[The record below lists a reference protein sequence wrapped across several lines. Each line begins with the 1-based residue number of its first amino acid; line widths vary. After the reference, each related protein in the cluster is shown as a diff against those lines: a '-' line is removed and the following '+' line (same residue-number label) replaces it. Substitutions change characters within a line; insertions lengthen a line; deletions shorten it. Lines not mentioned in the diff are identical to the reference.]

1 VPAREN
7 VSLNALRALAAVLVA
22 VGHLRALLFVDY
34 ADASHSLA
42 NKVFYAVTGV
52 GHPAV
57 VVFFVLS
64 GYWVGGAVLR
74 STGRGTFRWRDYLNS
89 RMTRLWLVLLPALA
103 LTAALDAIGRRSA
116 PDSDVYGG
124 TNADDYHSVVPSVP
138 SEHSGWDVLLGNAAF
153 LSDVRVKTFGTNSP
167 LWSVAFEFWFYI
179 AFPLLVLA
187 FRTGPLA
194 RRMLCAVLLVAVGVL
209 VGVPVIEL
217 FPLWLLGA
225 AVAHFAP
232 RLLPPVLAR
241 VGDRL
246 GLLQLVAA
254 AVVFA
259 TMLVGSQVVGLVS
272 DYLIGLAMAV
282 LVVLLIP
289 DVARPGVA
297 LRAVGRYAHSS
308 YSLYAIHLPIVALI
322 TAGLIPFAAD
332 RWTPTPLHV
341 LALVGLVALVAAIA
355 WVFAQLTER
364 WTDDVRQLI
373 SRHDRLRRDP
383 HADAADGAVRQD
395 PGA

>member
-1 VPAREN
+1 MPAREN

-34 ADASHSLA
+34 ADASPSLA
-42 NKVFYAVTGV
+42 NKVFYAVTGL

-74 STGRGTFRWRDYLNS
+74 STDRGTFRWSGYLNS
-89 RMTRLWLVLLPALA
+89 RLTRLWLVLLPALA
-103 LTAALDAIGRRSA
+103 LTATLDAIGRRSA

-124 TNADDYHSVVPSVP
+124 TNAADYHSVVPSEP
-138 SEHSGWDVLLGNAAF
+138 SEHSGWDVVLGNIGF
-153 LSDVRVKTFGTNSP
+153 LSDIRVTTLGTNSP
-167 LWSVAFEFWFYI
+167 LWSVAFELWFYV

-187 FRTGPLA
+187 FRSGPAA
-194 RRMLCAVLLVAVGVL
+194 RRVLCAVLLLGVGVL
-209 VGVPVIEL
+209 VGLPVIEL

-225 AVAHFAP
+225 AVAHYSP
-232 RLLPPVLAR
+232 RVVPSVLAR

-246 GLLQLVAA
+246 GHVQLVAA

-259 TMLVGSQVVGLVS
+259 TMLIGSQVVGLVS
-272 DYLIGLAMAV
+272 DYLIGLAMAGLV
-282 LVVLLIP
+282 LLLIP
-289 DVARPGVA
+289 DVARPGVG
-297 LRAVGRYAHSS
+297 LRAVGWYAHSS

-322 TAGLIPFAAD
+322 TAALIPFADD

-341 LALVGLVALVAAIA
+341 LALGGLVLLVGALA

-364 WTDDVRQLI
+364 WTEDVRGRI
-373 SRHDRLRRDP
+373 ASRL
-383 HADAADGAVRQD
+383 
-395 PGA
+395 